1 MFLAVGGGGGVGVVV
16 GLASEVM
23 GLVTLVALLHTNLP
37 ASRTEEGSWVR
48 QETSGTIVTSGT
60 STI

>member
-1 MFLAVGGGGGVGVVV
+1 MVV
-16 GLASEVM
+16 GLASEVR
-23 GLVTLVALLHTNLP
+23 GLVTLVALLRTNLP

-48 QETSGTIVTSGT
+48 QETSGTIVASGT

>member
-1 MFLAVGGGGGVGVVV
+1 VVV
-16 GLASEVM
+16 GLASEVR